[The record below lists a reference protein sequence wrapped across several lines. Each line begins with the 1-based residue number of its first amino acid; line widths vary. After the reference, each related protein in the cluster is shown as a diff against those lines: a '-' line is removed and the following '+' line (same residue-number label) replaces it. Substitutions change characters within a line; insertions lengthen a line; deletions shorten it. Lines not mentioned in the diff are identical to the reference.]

1 MYVPHCMDHH
11 SFFIHSSVDGHL
23 GCFHVLTSVNSAA
36 VNTGVYVS
44 FSIIVFPGCMP
55 SRGKV
60 VSYGNVI
67 PNFLST
73 LHTVFHNGCIS
84 LHSHQQEGS
93 LFSTPF
99 PVFIV
104 FRYFDD
110 GHFDQGEVIS
120 HCKFDLHFSDDEQY

>member
-1 MYVPHCMDHH
+1 MYHH
-11 SFFIHSSVDGHL
+11 RFLIHSSVDGHL
-23 GCFHVLTSVNSAA
+23 GCSHVLTTVNSAA

-44 FSIIVFPGCMP
+44 FSFIVFSGYIP

-60 VSYGNVI
+60 GSYTSVI
-67 PNFLST
+67 PSFLST
-73 LHTVFHNGCIS
+73 PHTVFHNGCIS
-84 LHSHQQEGS
+84 LHSHQEECS

-110 GHFDQGEVIS
+110 DYFDQCELIS